1 MEELEGEVPTAPL
14 YVWVGLILMACVS
27 FWAQATVTEDR
38 FVPSLNV
45 IAEYYNI
52 PDDIAGATLMAAG
65 ASSPELFSSLVSLF
79 ITHSALGLGT
89 IIGSEVF
96 NQLIICAGAVFASKS
111 GQLELDPIIVT
122 REVGFY
128 ILAIIL
134 FYVAL
139 QDRRPADDDEIGE
152 DHIYISF
159 RGASLMFSGYILYVI
174 VCANMKRIV
183 SCIKP
188 EEDKDDKKLLTD
200 GVKTY
205 GSTDD
210 TVTRHKNILVPRMP
224 YMLKHEPSSNFLTS
238 DDKTDL
244 QISTSNLNT
253 EEELHTTPTGLA
265 RVSSKDDNE
274 DGRSGLMLKVRRFS
288 DGASLREFKFRIHK
302 DKPTDEHELYDLEMN
317 EYKNQLSCFMWQRSF
332 FYTKARA
339 SQNGWHLR
347 WFTFTTDSIFSVPNR
362 ANFEKYQVG
371 YPKFTKI
378 EVDEDRLLIR
388 IPQEHEI
395 EGTRD
400 FIWMAPSKKTL
411 LAVVKKIEGI
421 MVECE
426 NKGLNTGIV
435 PDDDFPIEEHDGH
448 AESLIEFPDLIDDG
462 YIVMF
467 FFLFLYPIRVMF
479 HFTIPD
485 VRVTDSKGNPTATL
499 RMAFLAV
506 LACLVWL
513 IILSYAMVS
522 SLEHLAE
529 LMDIPTSVVGV
540 TVSAAG
546 TSLPNYVASK
556 VAAQKG
562 FGNMAVSNAFGSN
575 SFNIMVGLG
584 LPWLLYISLS
594 NDFKPYH
601 GLRDEGITEMVETLS
616 IVLALFLVLTI
627 PSGFVV
633 KKWHGF
639 LYIFVY
645 IAYILNAVLQV
656 YL

>member
-1 MEELEGEVPTAPL
+1 MSEELEGEVPTAPL
-14 YVWVGLILMACVS
+14 FVWIGLSVISCIS
-27 FWAQATVTEDR
+27 FWCQATVTEER
-38 FVPSLNV
+38 FVPALNV

-65 ASSPELFSSLVSLF
+65 ASSPELFSSIVSLF

-89 IIGSEVF
+89 IVGSEVF
-96 NQLIICAGAVFASKS
+96 NQLIICAGAVFAAKS
-111 GQLELDPIIVT
+111 GNLKLDPIIVT

-134 FYVAL
+134 FYNAL
-139 QDRRPADDDEIGE
+139 QDRRPADDDEISGE

-159 RGASLMFSGYILYVI
+159 SKSSLLFSGYILYVI
-174 VCANMKRIV
+174 VCSNMKKIV
-183 SCIKP
+183 SFIKP
-188 EEDKDDKKLLTD
+188 EENKEDNKKLLNE
-200 GVKTY
+200 GVETY
-205 GSTDD
+205 GSTDGGVS
-210 TVTRHKNILVPRMP
+210 TPISKSILLPHMP
-224 YMLKHEPSSNFLTS
+224 FMINHEPESNFTAS
-238 DDKTDL
+238 DK
-244 QISTSNLNT
+244 NK
-253 EEELHTTPTGLA
+253 EEEFHTTPTGLQIA
-265 RVSSKDDNE
+265 QHSSDNE
-274 DGRSGLMLKVRRFS
+274 EEERGLIPKIRRFS
-288 DGASLREFKFRIHK
+288 DGGSLRAFKFRIHK
-302 DKPTDEHELYDLEMN
+302 DKPMDEHGLHDLEVN
-317 EYKNQLSCFMWQRSF
+317 EYEDRLSCFMWQRSF

-339 SQNGWHLR
+339 SHNGWHLR
-347 WFTFTTDSIFSVPNR
+347 WFTFTADSIFSVPNR
-362 ANFEKYQVG
+362 ANFEKYQMG

-378 EVDEDRLLIR
+378 EVDESRLLIR

-395 EGTRD
+395 KGTRD

-411 LAVVKKIEGI
+411 YAVAKKMEEII
-421 MVECE
+421 AECE
-426 NKGLNTGIV
+426 SKGLSTEIIPG
-435 PDDDFPIEEHDGH
+435 DDFPIEEHDGH
-448 AESLIEFPDLIDDG
+448 EESLIEFPDLKDDG

-467 FFLFLYPIRVMF
+467 FFLFLYPLRVMF

-485 VRVTDSKGNPTATL
+485 VRVSDTKGNPTATL
-499 RMAFLAV
+499 TMAFVAV

-513 IILSYAMVS
+513 IIGSYAMVS

-529 LMDIPTSVVGV
+529 LLNIPTSVIGV

-575 SFNIMVGLG
+575 SFNLMVGLG
-584 LPWLLYISLS
+584 LPWLLYTSFG

-601 GLRDEGITEMVETLS
+601 GLRDEGISEMVITLA
-616 IVLALFLVLTI
+616 IVLALFLLLTI

-633 KKWHGF
+633 KKWHGI

-645 IAYILNAVLQV
+645 MAYILNAILQV